1 MFIEKG
7 DIKMYDEFIICDDLI
22 EIKEQLDSIIE
33 EGNEDVDL
41 DEIKET
47 VQDLYDRG
55 KMSSKDYDELINQ
68 IEDIESE
75 Y

>member
-1 MFIEKG
+1 
-7 DIKMYDEFIICDDLI
+7 MYDEFIICDDLE
-22 EIKEQLDSIIE
+22 EIKEQLNSIIE
-33 EGNEDVDL
+33 EGNEDIDL
-41 DEIKET
+41 DDLKEEIE
-47 VQDLYDRG
+47 DLYERG